1 MTSIIEFV
9 PVIKFLAIL
18 FLFTRAFFS
27 NDEVTS
33 IKYSLY
39 VIILILLWKN

>member
-9 PVIKFLAIL
+9 PVIKLLALL
-18 FLFTRAFFS
+18 FLSLRAFFS
-27 NDEVTS
+27 NDEVIN

-39 VIILILLWKN
+39 MIILILLWKN

>member
-9 PVIKFLAIL
+9 PVIKLLSIL

-27 NDEVTS
+27 NDEVAS